1 MRIDRVDVIHT
12 AIPLKSSFRTSFGA
26 ISAQHSVVTKVYSEG
41 LVAYGEACPFL
52 APIYSYECVGSV
64 QTVLGSFIIRLE
76 RPWPQ
81 RLSML
86 TASSVSPFLCCL
98 T

>member
-52 APIYSYECVGSV
+52 APIYSYECVDLSRQSWELHNPV
-64 QTVLGSFIIRLE
+64 CA
-76 RPWPQ
+76 WQ
-81 RLSML
+81 RD
-86 TASSVSPFLCCL
+86 
-98 T
+98 

>member
-64 QTVLGSFIIRLE
+64 QTVLGSFIIPSVPPLDSSNVIF
-76 RPWPQ
+76 RPI
-81 RLSML
+81 RLS
-86 TASSVSPFLCCL
+86 AGRSN
-98 T
+98 